1 MNKEA
6 IMGDWIVLVS
16 VLLGIIVLGIL
27 WIVIVY
33 NGLVSLR
40 NQVQNAWKQI
50 DVQLKRRH
58 DLIPNLV
65 TTVKGAIEFEQD
77 TLEKVISARA
87 KAVSATGPQDK
98 AASENMLTQALGK
111 LFAVMENYPQLKS
124 NENIMQLQEELT
136 STENRIGFAR
146 QFYNDLVASYRTRQ
160 QIFPNNVMVNLFGG
174 FNPEEYFGAEQ
185 TDRAVPQADLSI
197 RKK

>member
-1 MNKEA
+1 MA
-6 IMGDWIVLVS
+6 GWI
-16 VLLGIIVLGIL
+16 LLGIVVIVFF

-65 TTVKGAIEFEQD
+65 STVKGAMEFEQD

-87 KAVSATGPQDK
+87 RAVSATGPQDK

-124 NENIMQLQEELT
+124 NENVMQLQEELT

-146 QFYNDLVASYRTRQ
+146 QFYNDLVASYRTKQ
-160 QIFPNNVMVNLFGG
+160 QIFPNNFLVGMLGG
-174 FNPEEYFGAEQ
+174 FNPEMYFGATQ
-185 TDRAVPQADLSI
+185 SDRAVPTADLSL
-197 RKK
+197 RAR